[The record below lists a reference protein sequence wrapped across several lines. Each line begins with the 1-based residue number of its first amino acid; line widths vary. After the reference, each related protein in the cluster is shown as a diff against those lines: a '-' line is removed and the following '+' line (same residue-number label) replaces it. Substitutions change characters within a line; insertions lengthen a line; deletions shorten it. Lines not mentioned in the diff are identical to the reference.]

1 MLKKLATGSSAF
13 STFFQSFPRLP
24 LLLRKMRPTWH
35 LSSLSAVTPEFLAGQ
50 GIKAMIWDVDGTL
63 TRDRGPGIEP
73 SQEPPFRALM
83 AAPGLKHV
91 VLSNASEHRYVEL
104 GSLFPM
110 LPVLRAYTKG
120 DQVLYRRR
128 QGTTDSWTPE
138 ELERQLA
145 DGAAVIRK
153 PSAALVDYAVRELG
167 VARQE
172 VVMIGDQYL
181 TDVAGANLGAVRSI
195 KLPTFARETFRFSVR
210 LSQRIELML
219 YALLY
224 GRARITA

>member
-24 LLLRKMRPTWH
+24 MLLRKMQPTWH

-91 VLSNASEHRYVEL
+91 VLSNASEERFTQL
-104 GSLFPM
+104 GTLFPM
-110 LPVLRAYTKG
+110 LTILRAYLLG
-120 DQVLYRRR
+120 EQVLYRKRH
-128 QGTTDSWTPE
+128 GAADTWSPE

-145 DGAAVIRK
+145 AGAAVIRK

-167 VARQE
+167 VTRQE

-210 LSQRIELML
+210 LSQRIELLL

-224 GRARITA
+224 GRARMTA

>member
-1 MLKKLATGSSAF
+1 MLKKLATGASSF

-24 LLLRKMRPTWH
+24 MLLRKMQPTWH
-35 LSSLSAVTPEFLAGQ
+35 LSALSAVTPEFLAGQ

-91 VLSNASEHRYVEL
+91 VLSNASEERYTQL
-104 GSLFPM
+104 GTLFPM
-110 LPVLRAYTKG
+110 LTILRAYRLG
-120 DQVLYRRR
+120 EQVLYRKRH
-128 QGTTDSWTPE
+128 GATDTWSPE

-145 DGAAVIRK
+145 AGAAVIRK
-153 PSAALVDYAVRELG
+153 PSADLVDYAVRELG
-167 VARQE
+167 VTRQE

-224 GRARITA
+224 GRARMTA